1 MDANAVIHQ
10 WDTLRTMK
18 RAREVLD
25 PDSRKPFI
33 TLSWA
38 GRNEPAAELAPR
50 VEATTNRVLA
60 QYEGSPAVWF
70 QSPTDLGQDPVHLP
84 GDLPALTDLLED
96 SFDRTLGDCSSRTSL
111 SLFIDEDPPKLD
123 RTSTSLSLAAGS
135 GERNTVTLRLTED
148 FPLGSPSQAAR
159 LLLDLTR
166 IWQPDSAELMTISA
180 VRAALGKGPYN
191 HVAYML
197 WASNKAYDPSPQ
209 IEGELVLPY
218 GEGALHVVREWTDQ
232 AVVALSEELSRTGE
246 QRASAE
252 PDLQDLPHVPEGYP
266 DELEDLDSLVSWG
279 DAVLPRAD

>member
-1 MDANAVIHQ
+1 
-10 WDTLRTMK
+10 MK

-38 GRNEPAAELAPR
+38 GRNESAAELAPR

-60 QYEGSPAVWF
+60 QYEGAPAVWF

-84 GDLPALTDLLED
+84 CDLPALTDLLQD
-96 SFDRTLGDCSSRTSL
+96 SFDRTLGDYSSRTSL

-135 GERNTVTLRLTED
+135 GERNTVTLRLTEE

-166 IWQPDSAELMTISA
+166 IWQPDSAELMTVSA
-180 VRAALGKGPYN
+180 ARDTLGKGPYN

-197 WASNKAYDPSPQ
+197 WTSNKTYDPSP
-209 IEGELVLPY
+209 EVDGEIALPH
-218 GEGALHVVREWTDQ
+218 GEGRLHVAKLWTDQ
-232 AVVALSEELSRTGE
+232 AVVALYE
-246 QRASAE
+246 QLGQAGTVRASAE
-252 PDLQDLPHVPEGYP
+252 SDLQDLPHVPEGYP
-266 DELEDLDSLVSWG
+266 DQLKDLDSLVSWG
-279 DAVLPRAD
+279 DAVLPRQD

>member
-1 MDANAVIHQ
+1 
-10 WDTLRTMK
+10 MK

-38 GRNEPAAELAPR
+38 GRNESAAELAPR
-50 VEATTNRVLA
+50 VEATTDRVLA
-60 QYEGSPAVWF
+60 QYKGSPAVWF

-84 GDLPALTDLLED
+84 GDIPALTDLLED
-96 SFDRTLGDCSSRTSL
+96 SFDRTLGDYSSRTSL
-111 SLFIDEDPPKLD
+111 SLFVDEDPPKLD
-123 RTSTSLSLAAGS
+123 RTSTSLSLAVGS

-166 IWQPDSAELMTISA
+166 IWRPDSAELMTISA
-180 VRAALGKGPYN
+180 ARAALGKGPYN

-197 WASNKAYDPSPQ
+197 WASDKAYAPSPE

-218 GEGALHVVREWTDQ
+218 GEGRLHVAREWTDQ
-232 AVVALSEELSRTGE
+232 AVVALFEELGRSGTH
-246 QRASAE
+246 RASAE
-252 PDLQDLPHVPEGYP
+252 SNLQEPPHLKEGYP
-266 DELEDLDSLVSWG
+266 DQLTDLDSLVSWG
-279 DAVLPRAD
+279 SSGTPRLD